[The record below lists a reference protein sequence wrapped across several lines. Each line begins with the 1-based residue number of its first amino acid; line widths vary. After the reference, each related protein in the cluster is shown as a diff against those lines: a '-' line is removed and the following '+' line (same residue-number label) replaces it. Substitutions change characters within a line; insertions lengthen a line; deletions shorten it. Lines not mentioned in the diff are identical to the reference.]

1 MNATQL
7 EFKNNRRTSS
17 PVASFLLFILVLVLT
32 PGCAFVRGTMG
43 EEFEAKDIAKLHKG
57 TSTRSEVGVW
67 LGAPDEIVQAG
78 GYEIFHYR
86 QYDSK
91 MGYLMFLSRIN
102 VGSSNL
108 YVFFDQHGIVREV
121 IYGEQTKDL
130 EFQIWPFGD

>member
-1 MNATQL
+1 MNAAQL
-7 EFKNNRRTSS
+7 KFRNNRRKSS
-17 PVASFLLFILVLVLT
+17 PVASFLLFILFLVLT

-43 EEFEAKDIAKLHKG
+43 EEFEAKDIAKLLKG
-57 TSTRSEVGVW
+57 TSTRSEVGTW

-108 YVFFDQHGIVREV
+108 YVFFDQQGIVQEV
-121 IYGEQTKDL
+121 IFGEQTKDL